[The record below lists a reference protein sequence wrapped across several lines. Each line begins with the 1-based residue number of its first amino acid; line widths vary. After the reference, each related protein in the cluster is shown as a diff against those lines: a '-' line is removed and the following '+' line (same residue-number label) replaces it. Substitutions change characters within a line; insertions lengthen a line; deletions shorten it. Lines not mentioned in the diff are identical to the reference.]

1 MKTESLGEE
10 SIQALWKSVA
20 YVEAFST
27 VQWPDLG
34 IGVSSSC
41 DNEVTLRKKITSY
54 QSDYRRH
61 FFNNQLLF
69 FLFKAQLCLVR
80 H

>member
-10 SIQALWKSVA
+10 PIHALWKSVA
-20 YVEAFST
+20 YVEAFSA

-41 DNEVTLRKKITSY
+41 DNEVTLRKK
-54 QSDYRRH
+54 
-61 FFNNQLLF
+61 NNQLSVWL
-69 FLFKAQLCLVR
+69 
-80 H
+80 